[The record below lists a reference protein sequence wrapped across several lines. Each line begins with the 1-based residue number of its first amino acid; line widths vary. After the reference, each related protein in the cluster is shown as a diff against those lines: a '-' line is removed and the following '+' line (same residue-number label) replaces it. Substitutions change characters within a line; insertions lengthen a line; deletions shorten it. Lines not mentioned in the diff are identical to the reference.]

1 MEVITINDVRNPKI
15 SIIIPTL
22 NEEKYIKR
30 CLFSLRDQEFDEE
43 YEIIIGD
50 SFSSDR
56 TVEIAKEYADKIVL
70 IEKKGNASYGRNA
83 GASVSKGDIL
93 VFLDADTYSS
103 RNLLYEISKAFEDEE
118 VIAATGPVF
127 FDHKKYISKQYFAI
141 DFYKFLMKIG
151 KPFFSGVF
159 TVIRRDVFF
168 RIGGWPEDIFP
179 GEEIEFS
186 KRIWEEEGRFEWLD
200 DVFILASSRRLKKFG
215 FLGMIKRY
223 WERYLRS
230 KKYKRPEKWEIV
242 R

>member
-1 MEVITINDVRNPKI
+1 MKVIEIKDIKSPRI
-15 SIIIPTL
+15 SVIIPTL
-22 NEEKYIKR
+22 NEEKYIGR

-50 SFSSDR
+50 SFSVDR
-56 TVEIAKEYADKIVL
+56 TLEIAKEYADKIVL
-70 IEKKGNASYGRNA
+70 TKKRGSASYGRNA
-83 GASVSKGDIL
+83 GASVSKGEVL

-103 RNLLYEISKAFEDEE
+103 RNLLSEISKVFENEE

-127 FDHKKYISKQYFAI
+127 FDHKKYISKQYLAV
-141 DFYKFLMKIG
+141 DFYKFLMRIRR
-151 KPFFSGVF
+151 PFFSGVF
-159 TVIRRDVFF
+159 TVIRRDIFF
-168 RIGGWPEDIFP
+168 RIGGWPEDVFP

-186 KRIWEEEGRFEWLD
+186 KKVWEEDGRFEWLD
-200 DVFILASSRRLKKFG
+200 DVFILVSSRRLKRFG

-230 KKYKRPEKWEIV
+230 KKYKRPEEWEII